1 MVWQSYRDGNYEIYI
16 ANGDGGAQT
25 RLTNT
30 SAAEVRPR
38 ITRGGTRIVFDSD
51 KSGNYD
57 IYSMAPDGTD
67 NKRLTTS
74 SADDTSAAWSPD
86 STHIVFESYRNGN
99 WEIYV
104 MNADGTGQTRL
115 TNNAATDGT
124 PVWSPD
130 GSKIAWVRRITGS
143 NGELWVMNANGTN
156 QTRIAGPIN
165 YMHYAAWSPDG
176 TRIAFDADDSATPEP
191 WNILYTVN
199 SDGSGLQT
207 VNTYWG
213 GYNDSW
219 MGSWS
224 PDSQWLLFTRLNYDV
239 TGDQLTVVGGYIE
252 RIKPDG
258 TSNEVLINSGLDFLP
273 DWQSIDFASPHSQM
287 QPLSTWSKA
296 PADIQWS
303 GVDDGPAGIA
313 SYDVQYRI
321 GAAGSWANWLANTT
335 STTTSYANI
344 TGQPVYFRVRAR
356 DNAGNVESWP
366 ANAQASTTLYS
377 TLLNGALTDNR
388 GAPVQGG
395 YITVSTP
402 ILSIARTKDD
412 GSFSTHL
419 FSSTGAISITS
430 AGIISIV
437 NQPLQIGYDDPIDT
451 YLPGTAD
458 LLQNGDFEFGT
469 DQPYNWTTSGD
480 MPIHLVT
487 TTQQIGTQ
495 SVRMGMDCTEP
506 CVSTPF
512 STLWGDWVNRPSFA
526 SDSLGNTHFAWVND
540 GVQYMFVDADGI
552 QSTPEK
558 IGDGGAATHLVVD
571 GLNGV
576 HVFWL
581 VGPQLMYRDRSID
594 GKWSN
599 IESVNVDG
607 IHTNYYSQYISIAAD
622 SLGGIHVF
630 YGRNFQV
637 MDYTCQL
644 VYLERLPS
652 GIWKAPFP
660 FEHSSSEIPIV
671 TTGADDTVHF
681 MWRGGRA
688 VLYRTK
694 TATGAWATPTSIAFD
709 IQNEALDCFLQS
721 LSVDK
726 SLGVHAFWSECDG
739 YTYYNYRSLAG
750 EWSTSVHMPAAGWGV
765 IDSIVDNQ
773 GTLHVVNGMGG
784 IVYRQKLS
792 GAKDFS
798 DPVNIGGGGWPH
810 AQIAM
815 DSNGNAH
822 IAGSGYQ
829 TTLTATQ
836 SSVGLLSQNITL
848 TASMNEPTVAFMYEL
863 RRTPPNVKTVFEV
876 NVDDGSS
883 STSVFST
890 TISTDRWKME
900 WVDLSPWRGQSVTIT
915 LGLKQAVNDPLA
927 SLFLDHVTVAEW
939 RTPLAT
945 HVTPNH
951 VEPNTPITLTIT
963 GENFIPTPTVK
974 LNGAPLT
981 DVVWV
986 DLHTLEVSIPSGIS
1000 PGIYNMSVTNPAGPT
1015 HVLTE
1020 SVSAGKQSYMPVI
1033 VKQSPEAS

>member
-1 MVWQSYRDGNYEIYI
+1 MRQIISKRALTLLSTLCLVTVAAGNPITQSAGEPPFFSKPLSLDGISLAPRGTLQALLRTQSTGYANWSRMVWQSYRDGNYEIYI

-130 GSKIAWVRRITGS
+130 GSKIAWVRRTTGS

-224 PDSQWLLFTRLNYDV
+224 PDGQWLLFTRLNYDV

-321 GAAGSWANWLANTT
+321 GAAGSWTNWLA
-335 STTTSYANI
+335 STTPTTASYTDI

-366 ANAQASTTLYS
+366 ADAQVSTTLYS
-377 TLLNGALTDNR
+377 ALLNGALTDNR

-402 ILSIARTKDD
+402 ILSITRTKDD

-419 FSSTGAISITS
+419 FSSTGNISITS
-430 AGIISIV
+430 PGMIDIV
-437 NQPLQIGYDDPIDT
+437 NQPLQIGYDGSIDT

-458 LLQNGDFEFGT
+458 LLRNGDFELGT

-487 TTQQIGTQ
+487 TTQQIGTR
-495 SVRMGMDCTEP
+495 SVCMGVDCTEP
-506 CVSTPF
+506 FISAP
-512 STLWGDWVNRPSFA
+512 WGDDATVNP
-526 SDSLGNTHFAWVND
+526 D
-540 GVQYMFVDADGI
+540 GVW
-552 QSTPEK
+552 STPEK
-558 IGDGGAATHLVVD
+558 IGMGG
-571 GLNGV
+571 
-576 HVFWL
+576 
-581 VGPQLMYRDRSID
+581 
-594 GKWSN
+594 
-599 IESVNVDG
+599 
-607 IHTNYYSQYISIAAD
+607 TNYRQKVSD
-622 SLGGIHVF
+622 TE
-630 YGRNFQV
+630 NFSDV
-637 MDYTCQL
+637 
-644 VYLERLPS
+644 VN
-652 GIWKAPFP
+652 
-660 FEHSSSEIPIV
+660 
-671 TTGADDTVHF
+671 TTG
-681 MWRGGRA
+681 
-688 VLYRTK
+688 
-694 TATGAWATPTSIAFD
+694 
-709 IQNEALDCFLQS
+709 
-721 LSVDK
+721 
-726 SLGVHAFWSECDG
+726 
-739 YTYYNYRSLAG
+739 G
-750 EWSTSVHMPAAGWGV
+750 EWSPIQMAV
-765 IDSIVDNQ
+765 DSERI
-773 GTLHVVNGMGG
+773 
-784 IVYRQKLS
+784 
-792 GAKDFS
+792 
-798 DPVNIGGGGWPH
+798 
-810 AQIAM
+810 
-815 DSNGNAH
+815 AH
-822 IAGSGYQ
+822 ITDMGYQ
-829 TTLTATQ
+829 PPPTATQ

-876 NVDDGSS
+876 NVDDGTS

-890 TISTDRWKME
+890 PVSTNGWEMG

-963 GENFIPTPTVK
+963 GDNFIPTPTVK
-974 LNGAPLT
+974 LNGTPLT
-981 DVVWV
+981 HVVWV

-1000 PGIYNMSVTNPAGPT
+1000 PGIYNVSVTNPAGPT
-1015 HVLTE
+1015 HVLIE

-1033 VKQSPEAS
+1033 VKQ